1 MSLRTAEKPQVT
13 APCPIDLAR
22 YPVDRL
28 DSPDGQRL
36 VAEAKTRIAETGC
49 LLLKDFVTPQGL
61 AELEAQSRALSR
73 HAHVEIRHGTVYGS
87 QPDETQ
93 PEGHPAR
100 RALERTNAFIAGD
113 LIEDGSAARALY
125 HHPGFQRFVT
135 ETVGAERLYEYADPL
150 AGLVINVLQ
159 PGCAHPWHFDNNDF
173 IVTLMTQQ
181 PEAGGAFEYCPNLR
195 SADDENI
202 DGVEAVLDG
211 ERGPVE
217 TLDLRPG
224 DLQIFFGRNSLH
236 RVTEV
241 EGGRERH
248 TLILAYA
255 EKPGVIADP
264 ERTRLLFGRTTEA
277 HHAAARDGRT
287 TRASGEKA

>member
-1 MSLRTAEKPQVT
+1 MSLQTAEKSS
-13 APCPIDLAR
+13 ASIPCPIDLAR

-28 DSPDGQRL
+28 DRPEGQRL
-36 VAEAKTRIAETGC
+36 VTEAKARIAETGC
-49 LLLKDFVTPQGL
+49 LLLKDFVTRDGL
-61 AELEAQSRALSR
+61 AGLERQSQALSR
-73 HAHVEIRHGTVYGS
+73 HAQVRRRSATPYGG
-87 QPDETQ
+87 PAEEDR

-100 RALERTNAFIAGD
+100 RLLERTNAFIAGD
-113 LIEDGSAARALY
+113 MIEDGSAARALY
-125 HHPGFQRFVT
+125 HHRGFQRFVT
-135 ETVGAERLYEYADPL
+135 EVVGAERLYEYADPL

-159 PGCAHPWHFDNNDF
+159 PGCEHPWHFDNNDF
-173 IVTLMTQQ
+173 IVTMMTQQ
-181 PEAGGAFEYCPNLR
+181 PEAGGGFEYCPNLR
-195 SADDENI
+195 SAGDQNFA
-202 DGVEAVLDG
+202 GVEAVLDG
-211 ERGPVE
+211 DRDPVE

-241 EGGRERH
+241 DGGRERH

-277 HHAAARDGRT
+277 HHAAARSGRT
-287 TRASGEKA
+287 TRA

>member
-1 MSLRTAEKPQVT
+1 MSLQTAATPQT
-13 APCPIDLAR
+13 AAPCPIDLDR

-28 DSPDGQRL
+28 DSPEGRRL
-36 VAEAKTRIAETGC
+36 IAEARERIAETGC
-49 LLLKDFVTPQGL
+49 LLLKDFVTAGGL
-61 AELEAQSRALSR
+61 AELERQSRALSE
-73 HAHVEIRHGTVYGS
+73 HAHVRRRAATPYGGPP
-87 QPDETQ
+87 QEDY

-100 RALERTNAFIAGD
+100 RELERTNAFIAGD

-125 HHPGFQRFVT
+125 HHEGFQRFVAAV
-135 ETVGAERLYEYADPL
+135 VGAEQLYEYADPL

-181 PEAGGAFEYCPNLR
+181 PEAGGAFEYCPQLR
-195 SADDENI
+195 SAEDQNYP
-202 DGVEAVLDG
+202 GVEAVLDG

-236 RVTEV
+236 RVAEV

-255 EKPGVIADP
+255 EKPGVIGDP
-264 ERTRLLFGRTTEA
+264 ERTRILFGRTTEA
-277 HHAAARDGRT
+277 HHAAARDGRF
-287 TRASGEKA
+287 TRA